1 MMYFVFVLHI
11 DVLLLVFVV
20 SDLSV
25 AQNFRD
31 KLIAHAEEDS
41 GVIIGITDD
50 EELIRKY
57 QHASAKAM
65 DREERT
71 PGIV

>member
-20 SDLSV
+20 SDLSS

-57 QHASAKAM
+57 QHASAKAR
-65 DREERT
+65 DREECT